1 MILETKKALEGL
13 KILDFTRVYSG
24 PYCTMLLADLGAE
37 VIKVEAPKKGD
48 DTRMFAPIRQG
59 ESGYFMYLN
68 RCKKSI
74 TLDLK
79 QKEGKKIAK
88 ELAQWADVVIENF
101 SPGTMEKL
109 ELDYERI
116 KKMNPE
122 IIYASISGFGQ
133 TGPYR
138 NKVAYDAVAQA
149 MGGWT
154 ALTGFPDTTPV
165 RVGPALSDAAT
176 GIHAMA
182 AILAAVIYKQKT
194 GKGQYIDIAMMD
206 TVFSMLENAVPIK
219 TLMGENPDRIGN
231 SNPSSAPY
239 NLYRTKESHIV
250 IATANDALFK
260 KLIGVMGK
268 PELIE
273 DERFAT
279 NPDRKKNEKALDAII
294 EEWTMQHTN
303 QEIEQ
308 MLNEVRVPVASLKT
322 IAELVD
328 DPQIANRN
336 MLVSLEHP
344 VVGTVRYPGNPLKLQ
359 ETPPQP
365 TERAPMLGEH
375 TDRILRDVLH
385 YGQEDIDKFR
395 QNQII

>member
-1 MILETKKALEGL
+1 
-13 KILDFTRVYSG
+13 
-24 PYCTMLLADLGAE
+24 
-37 VIKVEAPKKGD
+37 
-48 DTRMFAPIRQG
+48 MFAPIRQG

-116 KKMNPE
+116 KKVNPE

-260 KLIGVMGK
+260 KLIGVMGR

-308 MLNEVRVPVASLKT
+308 MLDEVRVPVASLKT